1 MNVVGRDE
9 DHVAGLKAM
18 RKLWND
24 GANRRRLPPAGAA
37 AQCLVAPP
45 QVIRQP
51 RKAGLCIAGEFE
63 PTTLVMLQL
72 NAAHTARPTAEMA
85 FMAQS
90 WARCP
95 AHAWVMALLAGTWR
109 VAQEHLTHA
118 L

>member
-1 MNVVGRDE
+1 MD
-9 DHVAGLKAM
+9 
-18 RKLWND
+18 
-24 GANRRRLPPAGAA
+24 RRRLTPAGAA
-37 AQCLVAPP
+37 AQCLVAPQ

-95 AHAWVMALLAGTWR
+95 AHAWVLALLAATWR
-109 VAQEHLTHA
+109 VAQEHPTHA